1 MSSGR
6 KVIVD
11 VLEQVLTK
19 GAYSNIVLG
28 AELNKSNLKDK
39 DKGLVT
45 EVVYGTLKYKY
56 TIDKILS
63 SYVKNGLNKVD
74 SYVLNILRSAVYQ
87 MKYLDKIPDFAA
99 VNEAVELAKKK
110 VSVGA
115 SKFVNGVLRSYL
127 RNEKSGSFKPKNKIE
142 ELSLEYSFEEW
153 MVKLFIKQYGE
164 EKTEQILKGLNKV
177 PKITFRVNPLKCS
190 YDEAENKLQELGYDI
205 EEGYV
210 CPEAVIINKGKNIE
224 SNPLFMEGLLTVQDE
239 SAMLV
244 APSMDLEDNLL
255 VLDLCSAPG
264 GKTTHISEI
273 MNNTGKVKAF
283 DIHKHK
289 LSLIKN
295 TADRLGITNIECDV
309 MDASAYNE
317 SLADTADRVLID
329 VPCSGLGIIGKKPEI
344 KWTKNM
350 KQLKEISDI
359 QRKIMIN
366 ASKYVK
372 VGGKILYSTCTL
384 NREENNQNV
393 KWFIENVPGYEIE
406 ALNYGNSD
414 NIIYEEDGTVT
425 ILPNEAMDGFYIA
438 KFIRVR

>member
-19 GAYSNIVLG
+19 GAYSNIALG

-63 SYVKNGLNKVD
+63 SYVKNGLKKVD

-110 VSVGA
+110 VSLGA

-127 RNEKSGSFKPKNKIE
+127 RNEKNSGFKAKNKVE
-142 ELSLEYSFEEW
+142 ELCYEYSFEEW
-153 MVKLFIKQYGE
+153 MVRLFIKQYGE

-190 YDEAENKLQELGYDI
+190 YDDAEDKLKELDYDI

-210 CPEAVIINKGKNIE
+210 CPEAIIINKGKNIE
-224 SNPLFMEGLLTVQDE
+224 NNPLFMEGLLTVQDE

-273 MNNTGKVKAF
+273 MNNTGKIKAY

-289 LSLIKN
+289 LSLITN
-295 TADRLGITNIECDV
+295 TAERLGITNIECDI
-309 MDASAYNE
+309 MDASAYND
-317 SLADTADRVLID
+317 SLADIADRVLID

-344 KWTKNM
+344 KWTKNNV
-350 KQLKEISDI
+350 QLKDIRDI

-372 VGGKILYSTCTL
+372 VGGKIVYSTCTL
-384 NREENNQNV
+384 NKEENDENV
-393 KWFIENVPGYEIE
+393 KWFIKNVPGFKIE
-406 ALNYGNSD
+406 ALNYGNSE

>member
-19 GAYSNIVLG
+19 GAYSNIALG

-99 VNEAVELAKKK
+99 VNEAVELSKKK
-110 VSVGA
+110 VSIGA

-127 RNEKSGSFKPKNKIE
+127 RNEKVNNFKGKNKIE
-142 ELSLEYSFEEW
+142 ELSYEYSFEEW
-153 MVKLFIKQYGE
+153 MVRLFIKQYGE
-164 EKTEQILKGLNKV
+164 EKAEQILKGLNKV

-190 YDEAENKLQELGYDI
+190 YDKAEDKLNELGYDI

-210 CPEAVIINKGKNIE
+210 CPEAIIINKGKNIE
-224 SNPLFMEGLLTVQDE
+224 NNPLFMEGLLTVQDE

-244 APSMDLEDNLL
+244 APSMDLEDDLL

-295 TADRLGITNIECDV
+295 TAERLSITNIECDI
-309 MDASAYNE
+309 MDASEYNE
-317 SLADTADRVLID
+317 ALADTADRVLID

-344 KWTKNM
+344 KWTKTFN
-350 KQLKEISDI
+350 QLKDIRDI

-372 VGGKILYSTCTL
+372 VGGKLLYSTCTL
-384 NREENNQNV
+384 NKEENEENV
-393 KWFIENVPGYEIE
+393 KWFIDNVPGFQIE
-406 ALNYGNSD
+406 PLNYGNCD
-414 NIIYEEDGTVT
+414 NIVYNEDGSVT
-425 ILPNEAMDGFYIA
+425 ILPNESMDGFFIT